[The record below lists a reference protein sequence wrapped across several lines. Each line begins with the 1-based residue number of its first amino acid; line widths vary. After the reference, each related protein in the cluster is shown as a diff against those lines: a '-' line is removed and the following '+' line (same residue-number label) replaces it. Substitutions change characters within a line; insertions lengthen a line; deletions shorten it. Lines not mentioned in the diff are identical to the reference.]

1 MARFVISRSQLGSFP
16 TVVLTDSA
24 SGAHAV
30 VALRGATL
38 NAYHVPHAGGLLDV
52 VAGYETPED
61 LAELKASRGRIMAP
75 WSNRIQHSRYRFG
88 GGDKPHELPKN
99 PAKPHILHGFVGGV
113 DFDVLAE
120 RTTADG
126 ASVTFGTSVLRPGA
140 LEGYPFSVD
149 VEVTYALTSGR
160 LVVEVAGQ
168 NVGPGAAPFGCGWH
182 PYFRTGSENI
192 DHLKL
197 AVPCRRKIVTDAELI
212 PLPGDA
218 AYLPIE
224 QAGEFDFRPDAAG
237 HGRPIGGLFI
247 DGAFTDLLPGP
258 DRLCRSW
265 VRDDRTG
272 VTLTVFQQGG
282 LMHVYTGDRRSLAM
296 EPVQYMTNAFNRSEC
311 TDAITL
317 APGQESRFVFGVEVE
332 A

>member
-1 MARFVISRSQLGSFP
+1 MARFTISRSTFGSFP
-16 TVVLTDSA
+16 TVVLTDAA
-24 SGAHAV
+24 SGANAV
-30 VALRGATL
+30 VAVRGATL
-38 NAYHVPHAGGLLDV
+38 NEYHVPRGGGLLDV

-61 LAELKASRGRIMAP
+61 LAALKASRSRIMAP

-88 GGDKPHELPKN
+88 GKGPYELPKN

-113 DFDVLAE
+113 DFDVIAE

-126 ASVTFGTSVLRPGA
+126 ASVTFTTSVLRPGA

-149 VEVTYALTSGR
+149 VEVAYTLTASR
-160 LVVEVAGQ
+160 LVIEIAGQ
-168 NVGPGAAPFGCGWH
+168 NVGEGAAPFGCGWH

-192 DHLKL
+192 DHLRL

-218 AYLPIE
+218 AFQAIE
-224 QAGEFDFRPDAAG
+224 QAGELDFRPDSAG
-237 HGRPIGGLFI
+237 NGKPIGTTFI
-247 DGAFTDLLPGP
+247 DGAFLDLVEGP
-258 DRLCRSW
+258 DRLSRSW

-282 LMHVYTGDRRSLAM
+282 LMHVYTGDRKGLAM
-296 EPVQYMTNAFNRSEC
+296 EPVQYMTNAFNRPDC
-311 TDAITL
+311 HDAITL
-317 APGQESRFVFGVEVE
+317 RAGQESRFVFGVEVK